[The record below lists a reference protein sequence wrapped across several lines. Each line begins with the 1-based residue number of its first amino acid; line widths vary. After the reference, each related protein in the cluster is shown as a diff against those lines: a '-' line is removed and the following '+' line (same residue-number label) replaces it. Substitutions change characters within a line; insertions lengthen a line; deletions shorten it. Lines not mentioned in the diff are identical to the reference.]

1 MLAAGILCHLAAVL
15 PRRRTGLAWPVGAV
29 LALGLPA
36 WMGVQWLNHARL
48 SNQLYMSSLF
58 PPSLRV
64 APAVPVPQF
73 TQEAGA
79 LRERLDRR
87 VKADDDNEDEE

>member
-1 MLAAGILCHLAAVL
+1 M
-15 PRRRTGLAWPVGAV
+15 GAV

>member
-1 MLAAGILCHLAAVL
+1 LAAVL
-15 PRRRTGLAWPVGAV
+15 PRRRTGLAWTVGAV

-73 TQEAGA
+73 VQEAGA
-79 LRERLDRR
+79 LRERLDQRMHT
-87 VKADDDNEDEE
+87 DGEGEDEE